1 MQKESWASIP
11 KSSCFIFC
19 RLSIWNLT
27 TRRWKILFSWNQH
40 QDCFIN
46 LINITKRQ
54 PNCLRILETPYKVKC
69 NCCVVSVGH
78 DYYERLCEAETKVWC
93 GRNQSL
99 VWQKPKFCEAETK
112 VWHCVRQKPKF
123 GVQWIVEH
131 SVLGSP
137 SYHLLYFFEFRG
149 NHLVVFFKS

>member
-46 LINITKRQ
+46 HINITKRQ
-54 PNCLRILETPYKVKC
+54 PNCLRILETPYKVNVPAALLLWVMIIMKD
-69 NCCVVSVGH
+69 NSI
-78 DYYERLCEAETKVWC
+78 VW
-93 GRNQSL
+93 GRNQ
-99 VWQKPKFCEAETK
+99 
-112 VWHCVRQKPKF
+112 KF
-123 GVQWIVEH
+123 GVQWIVEL

-149 NHLVVFFKS
+149 NHPVVFFRS